1 MLQLGSILYSKGFS
15 IVVPHSELRPP
26 NPLNHPEFIFHLL
39 SDGLSGYQAS
49 IDNLKHLV
57 LAMNSNCRAPMQDYM
72 VQLMEDQKLQGYPV
86 SCIIY
91 DSYLCFVDS
100 VATHLKI
107 PSIVLRPNMAAS
119 MLSRRYICQLQA
131 ENRIPFPESR
141 LLDPVPELHPLRFK
155 DLPYPITNEIPEWIM
170 NFFASSVNIRSSVAI
185 ILNTTDCLEHL
196 TLSRLQQRY
205 KVPCFLQRPHPGPG
219 HVTAQGR
226 SELGWRLGPRGNQS
240 RAAGLFCIGG
250 GVSPGQELSQVL
262 GRLFDKLVI
271 EILYPQPIHE
281 SGHDH
286 LLIFVPDLQAFRIEA
301 RHEILQGL
309 IRLLLDGHQLE
320 DHFPEGVK
328 ALLGESG
335 LIVKW
340 APQKKVLAHSAVG
353 GFWSHCGSNSTIES
367 ICEGVPMICRPHFAD
382 QSSNARYLTY
392 EWKVG
397 LEIENVLDRGSI
409 EKSIRRLMVD
419 AEGKECQ

>member
-205 KVPCFLQRPHPGPG
+205 KVPCFPIAPLHKLGAAATSTSFLEEDQSCIAWLEKRPPNS
-219 HVTAQGR
+219 VLYV
-226 SELGWRLGPRGNQS
+226 SLGSLARVNE
-240 RAAGLFCIGG
+240 
-250 GVSPGQELSQVL
+250 QELTETAWGLANSGIPFIWVL
-262 GRLFDKLVI
+262 RSDSK
-271 EILYPQPIHE
+271 
-281 SGHDH
+281 
-286 LLIFVPDLQAFRIEA
+286 
-301 RHEILQGL
+301 
-309 IRLLLDGHQLE
+309 DGSQLE

-328 ALLGESG
+328 ALL
-335 LIVKW
+335 
-340 APQKKVLAHSAVG
+340 
-353 GFWSHCGSNSTIES
+353 
-367 ICEGVPMICRPHFAD
+367 R
-382 QSSNARYLTY
+382 
-392 EWKVG
+392 
-397 LEIENVLDRGSI
+397 
-409 EKSIRRLMVD
+409 
-419 AEGKECQ
+419 